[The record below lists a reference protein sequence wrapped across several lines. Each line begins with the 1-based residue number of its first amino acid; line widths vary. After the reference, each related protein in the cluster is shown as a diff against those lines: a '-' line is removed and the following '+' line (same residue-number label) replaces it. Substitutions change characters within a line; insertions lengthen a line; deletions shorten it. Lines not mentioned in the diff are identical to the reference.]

1 MRKSGENIVY
11 FTHWNKPSNKATFL
25 LRSLLKCS
33 FTLSKLRYF
42 ELRRP
47 KISTCYTTRRV
58 GRSTE

>member
-11 FTHWNKPSNKATFL
+11 FAHSNKPSNKATFS

-33 FTLSKLRYF
+33 FTLSKLRFF

-47 KISTCYTTRRV
+47 EITTYYTTRRV
-58 GRSTE
+58 GRSTA